1 MVQLETIKVYC
12 YRQHKTPRLNQK
24 NSKFFL
30 RNGKIILTLI
40 VSLCYSGRMTEKF
53 ISDYPNTSNA
63 ELARLFDVP
72 LKTVRWWAQK
82 YGLKK
87 SATYLAQKQGNNS
100 RGHSVSPE
108 HREKLRQ
115 NRLGK
120 TMSKETAAKI
130 IKTKRE
136 RGTLLKGEK
145 HPSWKGGKPWLRF
158 KDERYVAWRNAVLER
173 DSYVCQDCGRQCKK
187 RERGL
192 AAHHLKSYTDYPE
205 FRYDIA
211 NGLTLCRMCHMT
223 RHGRRPRDVPP
234 IPCACG
240 CGTLIAP
247 YDIYHK
253 RPRQY
258 VNHHASRGRTVAEST
273 KEKLRQQRKGGTLT
287 PEHRAK
293 IASGLRNT
301 SKRIGRPPK
310 KT

>member
-1 MVQLETIKVYC
+1 MLAVMNKKF
-12 YRQHKTPRLNQK
+12 YR
-24 NSKFFL
+24 
-30 RNGKIILTLI
+30 
-40 VSLCYSGRMTEKF
+40 
-53 ISDYPNTSNA
+53 DYPNTSNA
-63 ELARLFDVP
+63 ELARRFGISLREVQN
-72 LKTVRWWAQK
+72 WANR

-87 SATYLAQKQGNNS
+87 SAAYLREKQRKNATGRVLSEESREKIRQKALGRIYSKDSVQKQ
-100 RGHSVSPE
+100 
-108 HREKLRQ
+108 LD
-115 NRLGK
+115 
-120 TMSKETAAKI
+120 
-130 IKTKRE
+130 TKKR
-136 RGTLLKGEK
+136 RGTLLKGDK

-158 KDERYVAWRNAVLER
+158 RDERYVAWRNAVLER

-187 RERGL
+187 HERGL
-192 AAHHLKSYTDYPE
+192 AAHHLKSYADYPE
-205 FRYDIA
+205 FRYDLA

-287 PEHRAK
+287 PEHKAK